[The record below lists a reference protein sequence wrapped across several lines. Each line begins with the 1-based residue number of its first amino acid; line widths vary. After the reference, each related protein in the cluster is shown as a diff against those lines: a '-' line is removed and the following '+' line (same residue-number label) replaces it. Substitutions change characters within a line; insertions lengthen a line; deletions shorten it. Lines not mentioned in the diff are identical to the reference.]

1 MVPKDVPNLY
11 QVLFQNCTKG
21 CTKMVPITVP
31 NLYQGVN
38 RRKRMDMF
46 HALKT
51 GIEPSLF
58 VPNLCHK
65 KSKPILF
72 CGKLRNFLRYKKTHK
87 RCGINVHELLDC
99 FLSQS
104 ITFLKYRRSGSNRHV
119 RNGHGILSPA
129 CLPIPPRRHNFIL

>member
-1 MVPKDVPNLY
+1 MVPMDVPNLY
-11 QVLFQNCTKG
+11 QGL
-21 CTKMVPITVP
+21 
-31 NLYQGVN
+31 N

-46 HALKT
+46 HAVKT

-72 CGKLRNFLRYKKTHK
+72 YGKLRNFLEYKKAHK
-87 RCGINVHELLDC
+87 RCGINVHELIDY

-104 ITFLKYRRSGSNRHV
+104 ITFLKYRWSGSNRHSL
-119 RNGHGILSPA
+119 RNTILSRA
-129 CLPIPPRRHNFIL
+129 RLPIPPHRHGFGGGNRI